1 MSLRTLRPSWE
12 GGAGDPQ
19 VKGAAQGG
27 IPHAACTPSLAAV
40 AGDRGG
46 KATERADHGQLR
58 HGPVS
63 RASRP
68 RPREH
73 LRLYQPEGG
82 GRKLENDL
90 DTTGGAPQRWPV
102 SGALKIGPREGI

>member
-27 IPHAACTPSLAAV
+27 IPTPPAPPPWRLLQEIGEARLPRELTMDSSGTGLCPGR
-40 AGDRGG
+40 AGLDRGNIAG
-46 KATERADHGQLR
+46 CTSQK
-58 HGPVS
+58 V
-63 RASRP
+63 
-68 RPREH
+68 
-73 LRLYQPEGG
+73 G